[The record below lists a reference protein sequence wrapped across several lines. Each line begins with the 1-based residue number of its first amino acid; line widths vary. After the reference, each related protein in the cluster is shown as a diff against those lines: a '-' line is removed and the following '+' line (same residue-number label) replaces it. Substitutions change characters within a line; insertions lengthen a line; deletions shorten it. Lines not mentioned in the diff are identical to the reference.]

1 MIQTH
6 QDLRGRYDVGIS
18 ITKAIHNQFLRAKNR
33 RHPVYHKTISATL
46 SQEELHLMSEHSS
59 HSSVEVEDCMKERE
73 SNHNFLPS
81 SRIFTTHM
89 LLALLAYTL
98 QEAHI
103 ASYNT
108 LWTMF
113 LSEPVGDAN
122 AINLPFRFGGGAGML
137 PDELSWSVSIVG
149 LVGLFVQFFIYPRI
163 NQRLG
168 TLRMWRLFL
177 LGFPIIYFT
186 IPYIA
191 VTPSTVPSAEGKQG
205 LAVWT
210 LIVVLQISFVLTSSC
225 VIPSQL
231 VLTNL

>member
-1 MIQTH
+1 MRTQT
-6 QDLRGRYDVGIS
+6 GR
-18 ITKAIHNQFLRAKNR
+18 R
-33 RHPVYHKTISATL
+33 PVYHKTMSATL
-46 SQEELHLMSEHSS
+46 SQEELHLMSQHSS
-59 HSSVEVEDCMKERE
+59 QSSVEVEDCVKERK

-113 LSEPVGDAN
+113 LSEPVGNSDA
-122 AINLPFRFGGGAGML
+122 IDLPFRFGGGAGMP

-149 LVGLFVQFFIYPRI
+149 LAGLFVQFLIYPRI

-168 TLRMWRLFL
+168 TLQMWRLFL
-177 LGFPIIYFT
+177 LGFPLIYFT

-191 VTPSTVPSAEGKQG
+191 VTPSTAPSVEGKQG

>member
-1 MIQTH
+1 
-6 QDLRGRYDVGIS
+6 
-18 ITKAIHNQFLRAKNR
+18 
-33 RHPVYHKTISATL
+33 
-46 SQEELHLMSEHSS
+46 MSDHSS
-59 HSSVEVEDCMKERE
+59 QNSIELENCVKERK

-81 SRIFTTHM
+81 RRIFTTRM

-113 LSEPVGDAN
+113 LSEPVGNFD
-122 AINLPFRFGGGAGML
+122 IIKLPFRFGGGAGMP

-149 LVGLFVQFFIYPRI
+149 LVGLFVQFLIYPRI

-168 TLRMWRLFL
+168 TLKMWRIFL
-177 LGFPIIYFT
+177 LGFPLIYFT

-191 VTPSTVPSAEGKQG
+191 VMPSTVPAIDGKQG
-205 LAVWT
+205 PAVWT
-210 LIVVLQISFVLTSSC
+210 LIVVLQILFVLTSSC
-225 VIPSQL
+225 VVPSQL